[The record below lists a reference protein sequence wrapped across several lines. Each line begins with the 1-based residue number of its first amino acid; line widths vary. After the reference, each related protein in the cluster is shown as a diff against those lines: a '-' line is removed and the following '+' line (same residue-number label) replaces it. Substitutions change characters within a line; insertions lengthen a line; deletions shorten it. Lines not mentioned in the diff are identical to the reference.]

1 MGSLTEEMLVKVIS
15 RLVPLSGSSADW
27 AVSGAH
33 SSPAQVLLGNPAGA
47 LAADDGN
54 DKGSQH
60 SADCAE

>member
-1 MGSLTEEMLVKVIS
+1 MKVIS
-15 RLVPLSGSSADW
+15 RLVPLSVSSADW

-47 LAADDGN
+47 LAAVDGN